1 MNTIPTNFP
10 PNFRIHQSYEYIS
23 TNFHLIFAFIKNRHP
38 HSIKHIKYI
47 PPPSFSD
54 FPLQNA
60 SIFPRY
66 QINVLKEEILVFQT
80 VFL

>member
-1 MNTIPTNFP
+1 MNTIPTHFSP
-10 PNFRIHQSYEYIS
+10 DFCIHQKSPPP
-23 TNFHLIFAFIKNRHP
+23 FHHHQAHQIH
-38 HSIKHIKYI
+38 
-47 PPPSFSD
+47 PPPSFSH